1 MKSHAIIAIYK
12 TRRLSSHFGFKS
24 TFLKKLF
31 FNIKTIKM
39 KKEKFDAYKKH
50 VETANI
56 LHFAKT
62 KGLSFKEAKVEYK
75 KLQVLPSERYRQ
87 LSKTF

>member
-1 MKSHAIIAIYK
+1 
-12 TRRLSSHFGFKS
+12 
-24 TFLKKLF
+24 
-31 FNIKTIKM
+31 M

-62 KGLSFKEAKVEYK
+62 KGLSFNEAKVEYK

-87 LSKTF
+87 TSKTF